1 MCIRDRDCAAR
12 CLACVREAEEALRM
26 GMPLDAAAVSLDG
39 AIGAIL
45 ELTGERTTEAVVD
58 EVFSRFCVGK

>member
-1 MCIRDRDCAAR
+1 
-12 CLACVREAEEALRM
+12 
-26 GMPLDAAAVSLDG
+26 MPLDAAAVSLDG

-58 EVFSRFCVGK
+58 EVFFPLLRGEIRGRRSMAVCGPRCAV